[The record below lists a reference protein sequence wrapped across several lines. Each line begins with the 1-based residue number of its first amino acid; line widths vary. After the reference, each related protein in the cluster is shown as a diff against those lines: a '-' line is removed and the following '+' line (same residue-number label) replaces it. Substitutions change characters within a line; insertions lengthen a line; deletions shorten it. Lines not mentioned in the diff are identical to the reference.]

1 MTLPL
6 WLALGDAAVGI
17 YLVVYAVRRERR
29 DKPAVLATGFVLL
42 VCAAALGLLGLSE
55 ALQSDTPGRL
65 PPPAGDL
72 A

>member
-17 YLVVYAVRRERR
+17 YLVAYAVRREHR
-29 DKPAVLATGFVLL
+29 DKPAVLVTGFMPLA
-42 VCAAALGLLGLSE
+42 CAAALGWLGLSE
-55 ALQSDTPGRL
+55 ALHAVDPGRL